1 MLYERGE
8 KMKRINWREGSGMT
22 LMMMSVWLIILTAFC
37 VVVEIGGKYVCA
49 AAVQTKTDAIIE
61 GASVAAD
68 TGIINSYDID
78 IVTNS
83 YKDKTELSGRDAKEM
98 ADRIYDA
105 NKQVMP
111 GLVTNYTYNSNA
123 LGPCNGLPQLSYNQ
137 RLFTAV
143 GRVEGRNIFN
153 LLPRPTYR
161 VDGLGTVYIIGTET
175 PLEDTVRFSDMYP
188 NDPRIP
194 ISALTSNT
202 GTTLLNAYQYVPG
215 TSLWESYKGQKLDN
229 IADNRSAALYDAV
242 LDQFGLGELQTARYV
257 ESEYAQ
263 YDIHQ
268 FADDYVYGG
277 RGNAVSLT
285 ASDTLLWD
293 ISVAMGCEL
302 PRYTLNTGASSN
314 GSTYYDWNKGHK
326 GVELGRININDTS
339 RFGTLGAVSE
349 AVEMANKGCITFAV
363 GSDGTYYFIR
373 PTVTDG
379 SDSSAGFSGT
389 APVCAY
395 TNGTT
400 GSGRKSVNISGCR
413 LYYVKATQ

>member
-1 MLYERGE
+1 
-8 KMKRINWREGSGMT
+8 MKKIDWREGSGMT

-78 IVTNS
+78 IVTND
-83 YKDKTELSGRDAKEM
+83 YKDKTEISGKDAKEM
-98 ADRIYDA
+98 ADKIYEA
-105 NKQVMP
+105 NKLEMP
-111 GLVTNYTYNSNA
+111 GLVNSYTYSCNA
-123 LGPCNGLPQLSYNQ
+123 LAPCNGYQQLSYNQ
-137 RLFTAV
+137 RYFTAV
-143 GRVEGRNIFN
+143 GRVEGKNIFN

-161 VDGLGTVYIIGTET
+161 IDGVGTVYIIGSET
-175 PLEDTVRFSDMYP
+175 PLEDSVRFSDMYP

-215 TSLWESYKGQKLDN
+215 TSLWESYKGQKLND
-229 IADNRSAALYDAV
+229 IADNRSAALYAAV
-242 LDQFGLGELQTARYV
+242 LDQFGLGEYQTARYV
-257 ESEYAQ
+257 QSEYAQ

-268 FADDYVYGG
+268 FVDDYVYGG

-326 GVELGRININDTS
+326 GVELGKININDSS
-339 RFGTLGAVSE
+339 RFGTIGSVNDAV
-349 AVEMANKGCITFAV
+349 AMANKGCITFAV
-363 GSDGTYYFIR
+363 SSGGTYYFIR
-373 PTVTDG
+373 PTVLDG
-379 SDSSAGFSGT
+379 SDSTDGFSGNS
-389 APVCAY
+389 PECAY
-395 TNGTT
+395 TDGIT
-400 GSGRKSVNISGCR
+400 GSNKKKVDISGCR
-413 LYYVKATQ
+413 MYYVKGSQ